1 MDLGK
6 NNISI
11 KKDVMPFKHN
21 IDLLVLKKVS
31 VYLFFSWLLLLN
43 ISPLAR
49 IVDKVYFFVSSAVVI
64 LPLFFIFQ
72 KIYKDKGLRSY
83 NKYLIIFILI
93 SLISCLVNFH
103 GIPGNIKRVIWTSIY
118 TLFIFSDDDLREV
131 IENIKWIF
139 LISMFISS
147 SISIG
152 LFFIQYSEQ
161 FLIDNQLI
169 RIGFVENRL
178 FGVYGDLNCASI
190 CSAICFF
197 ICLLNTYKDKNVLFL
212 VINLIIQ
219 MAYISL
225 SGSRACFLSL
235 TISFYFFCFLF
246 FCMKSRNNLF
256 KSCIYSFLSTISLL
270 MILKCLSYLLVES
283 VNVLDF
289 CYKTNVP
296 SISLT
301 RIDVERYHDYS
312 NGRFA
317 LWLNA
322 LEIFKDNWILGVSPG
337 NITWYAKQYCKG
349 GIIDIKNYGCM
360 HNIEIDILVTVGLFA
375 SIYFTVFL
383 VKFIIPVVNRY
394 IERVKNYS
402 YDTKFDIL
410 IASTLCILIS
420 SFFMSEIV
428 FCNTVETFLFWL
440 FLSEIKREIQKN
452 KENS

>member
-11 KKDVMPFKHN
+11 KKNVMPFKHN
-21 IDLLVLKKVS
+21 IDLLTLKRIS
-31 VYLFFSWLLLLN
+31 AYLLFSWLLVIN
-43 ISPLAR
+43 IGPLAK
-49 IVDKVYFFVSSAVVI
+49 IVNKIYFFASSIVVV

-83 NKYLIIFILI
+83 NKYLITFILI

-103 GIPGNIKRVIWTSIY
+103 AVPGNIKRVIWTSIY
-118 TLFIFSDDDLREV
+118 TLFIFSDDDLNG
-131 IENIKWIF
+131 ILENIKLIF
-139 LISMFISS
+139 CTFIFISS
-147 SISIG
+147 SVSIG

-161 FLIDNQLI
+161 FFIDNQLI
-169 RIGFVENRL
+169 RIGFLENRL
-178 FGVYGDLNCASI
+178 FGIYGDLNCASI
-190 CSAICFF
+190 CSSICFF
-197 ICLLNTYKDKNVLFL
+197 ICLLNIYKDKNVLFS
-212 VINLIIQ
+212 VTNLIIQ
-219 MAYISL
+219 MVYISL

-235 TISFYFFCFLF
+235 TISFYLVCFLF

-256 KSCIYSFLSTISLL
+256 KSLIYSFLSTISLL
-270 MILKCLSYLLVES
+270 IILKCLSYLLVES
-283 VNVLDF
+283 VNALDF

-296 SISLT
+296 PISLT

-322 LEIFKDNWILGVSPG
+322 LEIFKNNWILGVSPG
-337 NITWYAKQYCKG
+337 NITWYAKKYCKG

-383 VKFIIPVVNRY
+383 VKFIIPIVNRY
-394 IERVKNYS
+394 IERIKNYS
-402 YDTKFDIL
+402 YSTEFDIL

-440 FLSEIKREIQKN
+440 FLAEIKRKIQKN